1 MPMTHALGYE
11 TALQKVVIKKI
22 KGGEELCLVGCGT
35 NWVEEIT
42 IEESLRSTSVVG
54 NMVVKE
60 AGDFM
65 DKFVVTGHDETV
77 YIEIENFTIPGSDHK
92 LEFCIND
99 IHKLGDAATSDGRG
113 TSKKIK
119 WKVHFVSCEP
129 MYLDIPDWQ
138 EKAGY
143 VDEDRFLKI
152 AKGRSQTGSGSSCT
166 SCSFSRLEDRPEEGE
181 EDLKDL
187 VGELADKYFNPGAT
201 DYSKAQ
207 NEMEI
212 EGTHNGI
219 WLKSHPNLYPWGK
232 STNTMSLMQTMT
244 NLAENAIT
252 YDMKHSNF
260 FFWADWDGYHF
271 KSVNQMIED
280 TNIPKSSEGAP
291 DLTTPHV
298 YQRSDGVTQL
308 KYLTGK
314 GDPKILYQMESQGY
328 DHIGHWQDGAYSSY
342 YEHTEPNYS
351 DPYVDYLDASSQY
364 PSKIV
369 DYDYHRDW
377 EEWNTIEEYKIISDE
392 IDTSLD
398 KENPQKNR
406 LYRHDNDIYGY
417 FSPYLNDPNPKPY
430 DFIASR
436 LEQGNRGKRNSIYW
450 QAQGDFCN
458 YSLADL
464 EKVHK
469 KIIKPSEENYKE
481 FLRIKNLKEKWNV
494 YRHSICCDKQDI
506 KKQFLAVIDD
516 AALISDDGG
525 TPNRGGIYEYSWRE
539 VEIWP
544 TGAINGYCTEGD
556 EEPEILSSDDAPLS
570 VVVVPCGL
578 QGKHFMDTGDN
589 GEEPS
594 IPSQWTNGAYNINEL
609 LNTKIGDDVY
619 VGPGVNVADDDFN
632 DYPEAYQMMPVG
644 GYFKVGDDP
653 CANDHEE
660 TIHFHKHVVQMYR
673 LPAYMLECIGPD
685 GSESDESSSDDNGGE
700 GEPENLGP
708 EEIFFFD
715 VPNAHD
721 GLCGCIE

>member
-1 MPMTHALGYE
+1 MPMTHARGFEAAITKLI
-11 TALQKVVIKKI
+11 IKKI
-22 KGGEELCLVGCGT
+22 KGGEEFCLIGCDDNIGGYLLDL
-35 NWVEEIT
+35 T
-42 IEESLRSTSVVG
+42 IQESIFSSSVVG
-54 NMVVKE
+54 NMTVKE
-60 AGDFM
+60 LGDFM
-65 DKFVVTGHDETV
+65 DKFIVTGHNETV
-77 YIEIENFTIPGSDHK
+77 YIEIENLTIPNSDHK
-92 LEFCIND
+92 LEFCVND
-99 IHKLGDAATSDGRG
+99 IHKIANAATSDAAYGG
-113 TSKKIK
+113 ASKRVQWKI
-119 WKVHFVSCEP
+119 HFVSCEP

-152 AKGRSQTGSGSSCT
+152 AKGRSQTKSGASH
-166 SCSFSRLEDRPEEGE
+166 SRGE

-187 VGELADKYFNPGAT
+187 VGELADKYFNPEAT
-201 DYSKAQ
+201 KYSKAQ
-207 NEMEI
+207 NEMDI
-212 EGTHNGI
+212 EGTHNSI
-219 WLKSHPNLYPWGK
+219 WLKAHPNLYPWGK

-244 NLAENAIT
+244 NLAENSIT
-252 YDMKHSNF
+252 EDMKHSNF
-260 FFWADWDGYHF
+260 LFWADWDGYHF
-271 KSVNQMIED
+271 KSVNKMIED
-280 TNIPKSSEGAP
+280 TKIPKSSEGAP

-298 YQRSDGVTQL
+298 YQRSDGTTQL
-308 KYLTGK
+308 KYLEGK
-314 GDPKILYQMESQGY
+314 GDPKILYQKESRGY
-328 DHIGHWQDGAYSSY
+328 DHLGNWQDGVYSSY

-351 DPYVDYLDASSQY
+351 DPYVDYLDSSSQH
-364 PSKIV
+364 PSKII

-417 FSPYLNDPNPKPY
+417 FSPYLNDPNPKSY
-430 DFIASR
+430 DFITSR
-436 LEQGNRGKRNSIYW
+436 LEQGNRGKSNSIYW
-450 QAQGDFCN
+450 QSQGDFCN
-458 YSLADL
+458 YSIADL
-464 EKVHK
+464 EKVYK